1 LEIIKKDI
9 NNIISK
15 VILDNPEN
23 ERELL
28 NIMNRIWEIIGKIF

>member
-1 LEIIKKDI
+1 LEIIKKDV

-23 ERELL
+23 ERVLL